1 MQLSSVQ
8 HGEFTLSVSG
18 NILLANLSGA
28 WNEEAAHAFSKDL
41 KSKVTPLVGADWGH
55 LVYLDD
61 WSLGVPEIKPIVEEL
76 VAWCCGNGLKRAA
89 HVYSSSM
96 LKKLQ
101 LEDFVAETGDF
112 QRRAFASEAEAIAWL
127 AAEGYGLAHR

>member
-1 MQLSSVQ
+1 MQSSPVQ

-18 NILLANLSGA
+18 NILLAKLSGA
-28 WNEEAAHAFSKDL
+28 WNEEAARAFSQNL
-41 KSKVTPLVGADWGH
+41 KTTVMPLIGADWGH

-61 WSLGVPEIKPIVEEL
+61 WRLGVPEIKPIVEEL
-76 VAWCCGNGLKRAA
+76 VAWCCDNGLKRAA
-89 HVYSSSM
+89 HVYSPSM
-96 LKKLQ
+96 VKKLQ

-127 AAEGYGLAHR
+127 AVEGYELTHR